1 VSDVD
6 PITLEVVRNA
16 TVAVAEE
23 MNANLVR
30 TGYSPNIKERRDC
43 STALFG
49 SDGEMVCQAE
59 TIPVHLGAMPFSVAA
74 ALERFPP
81 ERLEPGD
88 AVLVNDPFRGG
99 AHLPDLTLV
108 SPVFWDGELVAF
120 AANRAHHADVGGA
133 RAGSVAADSTEIYQE
148 GLRIPPVKFA
158 RGTSIDDDGDGDAGD
173 VGAGE
178 DAGEGSREEPDDLV
192 ASEVDE
198 DLLSVLLANVRTP
211 DERRGDLRAQL
222 AANETGRR
230 RFRELA
236 ATHGDDLAPA
246 LEAVKDYSER
256 RMRAEIEALPDGVY
270 EFRDVLDDD
279 GRGNGPLPVAAAVA
293 IEGDEVRVD
302 FAGTAAQTDGPVN
315 AVFAVTASATY
326 YAVRCVT
333 DPEIPPNAGCYRP
346 IDIDAPERT
355 IVNAAPPA
363 AVVGGNLET
372 SQRVTDVVLGAFAGA
387 DPGRSVAAGQGTMNN
402 VTFGGTDPRDGRPYA
417 FYETQGGGFGGRAS
431 ADGMDGVHVH
441 MSNTLNTP
449 AEVLET
455 AYPLR
460 VRRYAL
466 RPDSGGAG
474 TYRGGLGLRR
484 DIEVRDHVATF
495 SLLADRYRHRPYG
508 LAGGEPGASGTAVLF
523 GGSAAASEGGAG
535 AGAGAGL
542 GDGDGGVGDDGEA
555 EPNDGAGERL
565 PPKTTRELAPGTVVS
580 LRTPGGGGY
589 GDPADRDPAAI
600 ERDLLFGKLTPAA
613 ARARYGYEPDG
624 DDGPADG
631 THAVSAGDGESPTGA
646 DGDR

>member
-1 VSDVD
+1 
-6 PITLEVVRNA
+6 
-16 TVAVAEE
+16 
-23 MNANLVR
+23 
-30 TGYSPNIKERRDC
+30 
-43 STALFG
+43 
-49 SDGEMVCQAE
+49 
-59 TIPVHLGAMPFSVAA
+59 
-74 ALERFPP
+74 
-81 ERLEPGD
+81 
-88 AVLVNDPFRGG
+88 
-99 AHLPDLTLV
+99 
-108 SPVFWDGELVAF
+108 
-120 AANRAHHADVGGA
+120 
-133 RAGSVAADSTEIYQE
+133 
-148 GLRIPPVKFA
+148 
-158 RGTSIDDDGDGDAGD
+158 
-173 VGAGE
+173 
-178 DAGEGSREEPDDLV
+178 
-192 ASEVDE
+192 
-198 DLLSVLLANVRTP
+198 
-211 DERRGDLRAQL
+211 
-222 AANETGRR
+222 
-230 RFRELA
+230 
-236 ATHGDDLAPA
+236 
-246 LEAVKDYSER
+246 
-256 RMRAEIEALPDGVY
+256 
-270 EFRDVLDDD
+270 
-279 GRGNGPLPVAAAVA
+279 
-293 IEGDEVRVD
+293 
-302 FAGTAAQTDGPVN
+302 
-315 AVFAVTASATY
+315 
-326 YAVRCVT
+326 
-333 DPEIPPNAGCYRP
+333 
-346 IDIDAPERT
+346 
-355 IVNAAPPA
+355 
-363 AVVGGNLET
+363 
-372 SQRVTDVVLGAFAGA
+372 
-387 DPGRSVAAGQGTMNN
+387 
-402 VTFGGTDPRDGRPYA
+402 
-417 FYETQGGGFGGRAS
+417 
-431 ADGMDGVHVH
+431 MDGVHVH

-589 GDPADRDPAAI
+589 GD
-600 ERDLLFGKLTPAA
+600 LFGKLTPAA